1 MMPPT
6 PTTQALRALE
16 SVPPVR
22 SAALAHHVHAR
33 LRSDILFARLRP
45 GQALSENQL
54 AQQLGVSR
62 TPVREAIQ
70 ALVREH
76 LVVVQPQRGTRVAR
90 LSMQRIREAL
100 FVREAVESHVIRML
114 LARPLTPQHQA
125 LIDHCLA
132 RHRCALAAGELE
144 NTMQAD
150 ADFHHSLLTL
160 CGMEGVWP
168 VVAHARDLHQRV
180 RAIAV
185 PELQSGHQALQDHLQ
200 IVHALRSG
208 DAAQA
213 TLMIGRHLQHNE
225 TLTRKIADLHPDYF
239 EEEHDADR
247 LP

>member
-6 PTTQALRALE
+6 TATQTLRA
-16 SVPPVR
+16 VTPVR
-22 SAALAHHVHAR
+22 SAALAHQVHAR

-76 LVVVQPQRGTRVAR
+76 LVVVQPQRGTLVAR

-100 FVREAVESHVIRML
+100 FVREAVESHVIRTL
-114 LARPLTPQHQA
+114 LARPLTPQDQE
-125 LIDHCLA
+125 LIDECLA
-132 RHRCALAAGELE
+132 RHRQALARGQLE
-144 NTMQAD
+144 QTMQAD

-168 VVAHARDLHQRV
+168 VVANARDLH
-180 RAIAV
+180 
-185 PELQSGHQALQDHLQ
+185 
-200 IVHALRSG
+200 
-208 DAAQA
+208 
-213 TLMIGRHLQHNE
+213 
-225 TLTRKIADLHPDYF
+225 YW
-239 EEEHDADR
+239 R
-247 LP
+247 LPAV

>member
-1 MMPPT
+1 MMPSILP
-6 PTTQALRALE
+6 AHSSRAIA
-16 SVPPVR
+16 PVR
-22 SAALAHHVHAR
+22 NAALAHQVHAR

-54 AQQLGVSR
+54 AEQLGVSR

-76 LVVVQPQRGTRVAR
+76 LVVVRPQRGTQVAR

-100 FVREAVESHVIRML
+100 FVREAVESHVIRTL
-114 LARPLTPQHQA
+114 LAQPLTPQGLASIDVSLASHRQA
-125 LIDHCLA
+125 L
-132 RHRCALAAGELE
+132 AGGKLE
-144 NTMQAD
+144 ETMQAD
-150 ADFHHSLLTL
+150 ADFHHNLLAL

-168 VVAHARDLHQRV
+168 IVAHARDLHQQV

-185 PELQSGHQALQDHLQ
+185 PELQSGQQALQDHLQ
-200 IVHALRSG
+200 IADALRGG

-213 TLMIGRHLQHNE
+213 TTMMGRHLQHNE

-239 EEEHDADR
+239 EEEPDADQ

>member
-6 PTTQALRALE
+6 PATQTASA
-16 SVPPVR
+16 VTPVR
-22 SAALAHHVHAR
+22 TAALAHQIHAR

-76 LVVVQPQRGTRVAR
+76 LVVVQPQRGTLVAR

-100 FVREAVESHVIRML
+100 FVREAVESHVIRTL
-114 LARPLTPQHQA
+114 LAQPLTA
-125 LIDHCLA
+125 RGLELIDECLA
-132 RHRCALAAGELE
+132 RHRRALAAGQLE
-144 NTMQAD
+144 ETMQAD

-168 VVAHARDLHQRV
+168 VVAHTRDLHQRV

-213 TLMIGRHLQHNE
+213 TLMMGRHLRHNE

-239 EEEHDADR
+239 EEEHDAHR